1 MTRTT
6 SEKVGRGACPCCG
19 EPVTYRKSK
28 GGLLTH
34 RCDNCD
40 STGYAEPG
48 GIAFKARMATVKQDT
63 PPPAASGSPVEPPTK
78 KTIPPTPKPANAGF
92 SLGSL

>member
-19 EPVTYRKSK
+19 EPVTYRTSK

-40 STGYAEPG
+40 SNGYAEPG
-48 GIAFKARMATVKQDT
+48 GIAYKARMSTIKADTGTGSQDEPEPKKT
-63 PPPAASGSPVEPPTK
+63 TTPPPPAAK
-78 KTIPPTPKPANAGF
+78 KAGF

>member
-1 MTRTT
+1 MPRAT
-6 SEKVGRGACPCCG
+6 SEKVGRGLCPCCD
-19 EPVTYRKSK
+19 EPVTYRRSK

-48 GIAFKARMATVKQDT
+48 GLAHKARMATIKAEA
-63 PPPAASGSPVEPPTK
+63 PAAPEPTPAPAPT
-78 KTIPPTPKPANAGF
+78 PTPKPARKAF
-92 SLGSL
+92 SLDQL

>member
-19 EPVTYRKSK
+19 ELVTFRRSK

-48 GIAFKARMATVKQDT
+48 GIAHKARMATIKAEAPESAPSTPTPTPT
-63 PPPAASGSPVEPPTK
+63 PPKAEK
-78 KTIPPTPKPANAGF
+78 RGF
-92 SLGSL
+92 ALGSL

>member
-19 EPVTYRKSK
+19 ETVTYRTSK

-40 STGYAEPG
+40 SNGYAEPG
-48 GIAFKARMATVKQDT
+48 GIAYRQRMATIKADT
-63 PPPAASGSPVEPPTK
+63 DPAPKDAPPPQ
-78 KTIPPTPKPANAGF
+78 PKPVKAGF

>member
-6 SEKVGRGACPCCG
+6 SEKVGRGLCPCCG
-19 EPVTYRKSK
+19 EVVTYRKSK

-48 GIAFKARMATVKQDT
+48 GIAFKGRMATIKTD
-63 PPPAASGSPVEPPTK
+63 AAAPTGSPDEPTAK
-78 KTIPPTPKPANAGF
+78 KTAPPPKPAKAGF

>member
-19 EPVTYRKSK
+19 EPVTYRTSK

-40 STGYAEPG
+40 SNGYAETG
-48 GIAFKARMATVKQDT
+48 GIAFKRRMATIKTDT
-63 PPPAASGSPVEPPTK
+63 AAPPGSPVEPEPKKAAPPPPTK
-78 KTIPPTPKPANAGF
+78 PAKAGF